1 MSPAEQVA
9 GGDMQSKPK
18 WTVAID
24 LTAKPNISVTDV
36 ASCFLACLGVRS
48 SSEEHEQH
56 TVTCFRGAPPRSR
69 MFSVAGLCRVLSTI
83 TATQMLYD
91 GSPCFKL
98 GLMAANFAILD
109 ATRDYSKIHIV
120 DFDLGQGGQYA
131 SLINSIAERSRHR
144 LSPPFVKITAVCDPT
159 FPFNTL
165 ITVNNLNIIGD
176 KITRLAE
183 RFGITVKFNVLNWR
197 MTELDRSVLGCEP
210 GEALAVNFA
219 FVLSRI
225 ADESVS
231 PANPRDQL
239 LRRVKSLEPSVVKKK
254 TVNDYCMFHELEIS
268 QLFALSLFAEKM

>member
-1 MSPAEQVA
+1 
-9 GGDMQSKPK
+9 
-18 WTVAID
+18 
-24 LTAKPNISVTDV
+24 
-36 ASCFLACLGVRS
+36 
-48 SSEEHEQH
+48 
-56 TVTCFRGAPPRSR
+56 
-69 MFSVAGLCRVLSTI
+69 
-83 TATQMLYD
+83 MLYD

-239 LRRVKSLEPSVVKKK
+239 LRRVKSLEPSVELGPGVSEPVKLRFGSMKANPGFTCK
-254 TVNDYCMFHELEIS
+254 EEGGRLGFGWMGRVLVMVS
-268 QLFALSLFAEKM
+268 AWR